1 MGFDRCNFETDR
13 ERHQCLILKSV
24 WKYNHTKSVR
34 AKRLCKIGILWHY
47 VVIMDKKSL
56 TEQDICSKYILP
68 AVTNAG
74 WDLYSQIREQVTF
87 TAGQIIV
94 RGKTISR
101 GEKKRADFIL
111 YYKNNLPLALI
122 EAKDATHTAGEGMQQ
137 ALDYAEALDIPFV
150 YSSNGEG
157 FLEHD
162 RIATS
167 GSIEKEISI
176 ENFPNPDDLYQRY
189 CVQKG
194 ITVETEEAV
203 LQEYHQGAAPR
214 PPRYYQ
220 RVAINRAVE
229 AVARGQKRI
238 LLVMATGTGKT
249 YTAFQIIWRL
259 WKAKKKK
266 RILFLVDRT
275 ALADQT
281 YNSDF
286 RHFDK
291 AITKIEG
298 PHVDPSYEVYIAL
311 YQGLVGGEETEKFK
325 QFSSDFFD
333 LIVIDEC
340 HRGSAKE
347 DSQWRTVLDYYTEAT
362 QIGLTA
368 TPKVADDANNF
379 EYFGAPIYTYSLKQ
393 GIEDGFLA
401 PYKVIRYRFNNDE
414 WRPTQGFTDANG
426 NLVPDEIFTESM
438 FDRTI
443 VIEDRN
449 RAVAKC
455 VADFMR
461 ETDVWQ
467 KVIVFCVSTEHAER
481 MRTFLTNELS
491 EFAKV
496 NSKYVVRITGDD
508 FYGKL
513 EIDNFINP
521 ESRYPVIATT
531 SKLLSTG
538 VDTQTVKLVVL
549 DSPMNSMTEFKQI
562 IGRGTRINEQYG
574 KYYFTIMDFRNVTRL
589 FADPD
594 FDGDPLESYEQEQ
607 GSSEPL
613 NIQEIIEKET
623 ISEEELVE
631 NNPREEILI
640 DGTEENP
647 KPKKI
652 YIKDGVSFEPIQKL
666 IQYIDP
672 ATGKLITTSL
682 QDYSKQAIQGVY
694 ASLEDFLNSWN
705 TTERKEAIIA
715 ELADAGIVFDEL
727 YQEIGRDCDIFDL
740 ILHVAYG
747 KKPLTRSERLKNV
760 TQSDYFAKY
769 EGKAREIV
777 GHLLEKYADSGI
789 TAIDDIG
796 DLQVSPFTEY
806 GTPLEIVE
814 EIFGGR
820 EYYLE
825 MIKTIQNKLY
835 AE

>member
-1 MGFDRCNFETDR
+1 
-13 ERHQCLILKSV
+13 
-24 WKYNHTKSVR
+24 
-34 AKRLCKIGILWHY
+34 
-47 VVIMDKKSL
+47 MDKKSL
-56 TEQDICSKYILP
+56 SEQDICSKFILP
-68 AVTNAG
+68 AITNAG
-74 WDLYSQIREQVTF
+74 WDLHSQIREQVTF

-101 GEKKRADFIL
+101 GEKKRVDFIL

-122 EAKDATHTAGEGMQQ
+122 EAKDATHSIGEGMQQ
-137 ALDYAEALDIPFV
+137 ALGYADSLDIPFV

-162 RIATS
+162 RLTTS
-167 GSIEKEISI
+167 GEIEKEIAIDS
-176 ENFPNPDDLYQRY
+176 FPKPEDLYRRY
-189 CVQKG
+189 CAQKG
-194 ITVETEEAV
+194 ITTEDEEAV
-203 LQEYHQGAAPR
+203 LQDYHEGTSPR

-259 WKAKKKK
+259 WKANKKK

-281 YNSDF
+281 LNSDF

-291 AITKIEG
+291 AITKVEG
-298 PHVDPSYEVYIAL
+298 PNVDPAYEVYVAL
-311 YQGLVGGEETEKFK
+311 YQGLMGGEETEKFK
-325 QFSSDFFD
+325 QFSPDFFD
-333 LIVIDEC
+333 LVVVDEC

-347 DSQWRTVLDYYTEAT
+347 DSQWRAVLDYYANAT

-368 TPKVADDANNF
+368 TPKAADDANNF
-379 EYFGAPIYTYSLKQ
+379 EYFGDPIYTYSLKQ

-438 FDRTI
+438 FDRSI

-455 VADFMR
+455 IADFMR

-491 EFAKV
+491 EFAQQ

-607 GSSEPL
+607 GKNEPL
-613 NIQEIIEKET
+613 AIGEVIEKET
-623 ISEEELVE
+623 ISESELIE
-631 NNPREEILI
+631 NNPLEEILI
-640 DGTEENP
+640 DGTEANP

-694 ASLEDFLNSWN
+694 ASLEDFLNKWN

-715 ELADAGIVFDEL
+715 ELAEAGIIFDEL
-727 YQEIGRDCDIFDL
+727 YKEVGQECDIFDL

-760 TQSDYFAKY
+760 SQSDYFAKY

-777 GHLLEKYADSGI
+777 DHLLEKYADSGI

-796 DLQVSPFTEY
+796 DLQVSPFTAY
-806 GTPLEIVE
+806 GTPFEIVE

-820 EYYLE
+820 EKYMQMVREIERQLYT
-825 MIKTIQNKLY
+825 TI
-835 AE
+835 

>member
-1 MGFDRCNFETDR
+1 M
-13 ERHQCLILKSV
+13 S
-24 WKYNHTKSVR
+24 
-34 AKRLCKIGILWHY
+34 
-47 VVIMDKKSL
+47 KKSL
-56 TEQDICSKYILP
+56 SEQDICSKFILP
-68 AVTNAG
+68 AITNAG
-74 WDLYSQIREQVTF
+74 WDLHSQIREQVTF

-122 EAKDATHTAGEGMQQ
+122 EAKDASHSVGAGMQQ
-137 ALDYAEALDIPFV
+137 ALGYADSLDVPFV

-162 RIATS
+162 RLTTS
-167 GSIEKEISI
+167 GEIEKEIAIDS
-176 ENFPNPDDLYQRY
+176 FPNPEDLYRRY
-189 CVQKG
+189 CAQKG
-194 ITVETEEAV
+194 ITTGEEDAV
-203 LQEYHQGAAPR
+203 LQDYHEGTSPR

-259 WKAKKKK
+259 WKANKKK

-281 YNSDF
+281 LNSDF

-291 AITKIEG
+291 AITKVEG
-298 PHVDPSYEVYIAL
+298 PNVDPAYEVYIAL
-311 YQGLVGGEETEKFK
+311 YQGLMGGEETEKFK
-325 QFSSDFFD
+325 QFSPDFFD

-347 DSQWRTVLDYYTEAT
+347 DSQWRAVLDYYTNAT

-368 TPKVADDANNF
+368 TPKAADDANNF
-379 EYFGAPIYTYSLKQ
+379 EYFGDPIYTYSLKQ

-438 FDRTI
+438 FDRSI

-455 VADFMR
+455 IADFMR

-491 EFAKV
+491 EFAQQ

-607 GSSEPL
+607 GKNEPL
-613 NIQEIIEKET
+613 AIKEVIENET
-623 ISEEELVE
+623 ISESELIQ
-631 NNPREEILI
+631 NNPLEEILI
-640 DGTEENP
+640 DGTEINP

-694 ASLEDFLNSWN
+694 ASLEDFLNKWN

-715 ELADAGIVFDEL
+715 ELAEAGIIFDEL
-727 YQEIGRDCDIFDL
+727 YKEVGQECDIFDL

-760 TQSDYFAKY
+760 SQNGYFAKY
-769 EGKAREIV
+769 EGQAREIV
-777 GHLLEKYADSGI
+777 NHLLEKYADSGI

-796 DLQVSPFTEY
+796 DLQVSPFTAY
-806 GTPLEIVE
+806 GTPFEIVE

-820 EYYLE
+820 EKYMQMVRE
-825 MIKTIQNKLY
+825 IERQLY
-835 AE
+835 ATI